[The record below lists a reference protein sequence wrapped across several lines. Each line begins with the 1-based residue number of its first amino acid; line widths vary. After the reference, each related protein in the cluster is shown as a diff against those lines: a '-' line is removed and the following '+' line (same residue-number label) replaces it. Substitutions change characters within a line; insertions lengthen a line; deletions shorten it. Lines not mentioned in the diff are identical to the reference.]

1 MLQGYRYVSTIR
13 PKHFDKG
20 HWKDLDIR
28 NPFCPCPG
36 LNTVSKICQPVSF
49 AILAKKWITRKF
61 VRHLQIWQIIIVFKI
76 RRFMFCKVFGIL
88 QLKLFNL
95 FQAFNSWGSSK
106 RCEQKKKK
114 ERVAPYFLS
123 RSLPSRHTPLSE
135 GLEKARN
142 YFMTCQFVRFWH
154 GVLIIFCRVFGV
166 ACCLSFIRNSY
177 CTETLAKQHQ
187 LQR

>member
-1 MLQGYRYVSTIR
+1 MGIHQGT
-13 PKHFDKG
+13 
-20 HWKDLDIR
+20 
-28 NPFCPCPG
+28 
-36 LNTVSKICQPVSF
+36 
-49 AILAKKWITRKF
+49 AKKTL
-61 VRHLQIWQIIIVFKI
+61 HS
-76 RRFMFCKVFGIL
+76 GIL

-106 RCEQKKKK
+106 RCEQKKKQ

-135 GLEKARN
+135 RLEKARN

-177 CTETLAKQHQ
+177 CTVTLAKQHQ
-187 LQR
+187 LQRYVWNTVIHLYFNPLSLISTCKFSILISSCSAREFTVLGCPQ

>member
-1 MLQGYRYVSTIR
+1 MYPEIKLMRFFLFGKPYNLRPLILGIHQGT
-13 PKHFDKG
+13 
-20 HWKDLDIR
+20 
-28 NPFCPCPG
+28 
-36 LNTVSKICQPVSF
+36 
-49 AILAKKWITRKF
+49 AKKTL
-61 VRHLQIWQIIIVFKI
+61 HS
-76 RRFMFCKVFGIL
+76 GIL

-106 RCEQKKKK
+106 RCEQKKKQ

-135 GLEKARN
+135 RLEKARN

-177 CTETLAKQHQ
+177 CTVTLAKQHQ

>member
-1 MLQGYRYVSTIR
+1 MESPTILGLLSWV
-13 PKHFDKG
+13 FIKG
-20 HWKDLDIR
+20 
-28 NPFCPCPG
+28 P
-36 LNTVSKICQPVSF
+36 Q
-49 AILAKKWITRKF
+49 KKNL
-61 VRHLQIWQIIIVFKI
+61 HS
-76 RRFMFCKVFGIL
+76 GIL

-106 RCEQKKKK
+106 RCEQKKKQ

-135 GLEKARN
+135 RLEKARN

-177 CTETLAKQHQ
+177 CTVTLAKQHQ
-187 LQR
+187 LQRYVWNTVIHLYFNPLSLISTCKFSIPISSCSAREFTALGCPQ

>member
-1 MLQGYRYVSTIR
+1 MPNDVARLSICQYYQTETL
-13 PKHFDKG
+13 

-106 RCEQKKKK
+106 RCEQKKKNRRGLLLIFFLVLCLRATLHYQNAWK
-114 ERVAPYFLS
+114 RLETISWRVSLSDFGMVSWLYFA
-123 RSLPSRHTPLSE
+123 E
-135 GLEKARN
+135 
-142 YFMTCQFVRFWH
+142 
-154 GVLIIFCRVFGV
+154 
-166 ACCLSFIRNSY
+166 CLG
-177 CTETLAKQHQ
+177 
-187 LQR
+187 